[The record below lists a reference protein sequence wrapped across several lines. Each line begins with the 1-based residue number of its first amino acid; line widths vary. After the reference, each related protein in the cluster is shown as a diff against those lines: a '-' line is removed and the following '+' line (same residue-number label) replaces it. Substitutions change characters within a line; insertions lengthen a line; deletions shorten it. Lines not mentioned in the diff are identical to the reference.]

1 MKIHFEGSATELV
14 EQLKLFSNE
23 EFFANRVT
31 RELVQNGYTLKKYGV
46 DFQYRRVH
54 GGRKIILHY
63 DRERD
68 SSDSKINAAVTVT
81 ESSQSP

>member
-1 MKIHFEGSATELV
+1 MV
-14 EQLKLFSNE
+14 EQIKFFSDE

-31 RELVQNGYTLKKYGV
+31 RELVQNGYTLEKYGI

-68 SSDSKINAAVTVT
+68 SSDSKITAVVTVT
-81 ESSQSP
+81 EGSQSP